1 MINLRSFEV
10 PTVVKHA
17 LGAIACLADEVKA
30 LGMQRPMV
38 VTDSGLVKIG
48 LADEVVKIL
57 KAANLDFYLFDEVI
71 PNPPIAL
78 VDRGAEIYKSERCD
92 GLIGLGGG
100 SSIDTAKSIGVVAA
114 HGGSIRAFEWASPNP
129 ITKRIPP
136 LIAVPT
142 TSGTGS
148 EVTRNAVLASPAHRV
163 KASLRS
169 ASMLPRLAIVDPE
182 LTLELPRALTASTG
196 LDALTQLIEPYVSV
210 RANELTD
217 LYCVQGIERVARS
230 LRRAWIDGK
239 DLAARTDMALASLFG
254 GLSLAN
260 AGLGAVHGFAAPVGG
275 MFDAP
280 HGAVCAAVL
289 PHATAVN
296 VRALRSRAPGSAAL
310 QRYSHVA
317 RLLTGRADAT
327 AEDCAPLLAE
337 LTASLEI
344 PGLSAYGL
352 RAEDAD
358 AVCEKAA
365 RASSMKANPIVLTR
379 EELGEILAGAIR
391 SD

>member
-17 LGAIACLADEVKA
+17 LGAISCLADEVKA

-92 GLIGLGGG
+92 GLLGLGGG

-142 TSGTGS
+142 RLMFLPSS
-148 EVTRNAVLASPAHRV
+148 FIVLSH
-163 KASLRS
+163 
-169 ASMLPRLAIVDPE
+169 
-182 LTLELPRALTASTG
+182 TAS
-196 LDALTQLIEPYVSV
+196 V
-210 RANELTD
+210 
-217 LYCVQGIERVARS
+217 
-230 LRRAWIDGK
+230 
-239 DLAARTDMALASLFG
+239 
-254 GLSLAN
+254 
-260 AGLGAVHGFAAPVGG
+260 
-275 MFDAP
+275 
-280 HGAVCAAVL
+280 
-289 PHATAVN
+289 
-296 VRALRSRAPGSAAL
+296 
-310 QRYSHVA
+310 
-317 RLLTGRADAT
+317 LLTVPAT
-327 AEDCAPLLAE
+327 VFSRSEGPDCASCNWWITFTRRSYNWNTFSRSWYFAFT
-337 LTASLEI
+337 TASLAF
-344 PGLSAYGL
+344 SAF
-352 RAEDAD
+352 
-358 AVCEKAA
+358 AA
-365 RASSMKANPIVLTR
+365 S
-379 EELGEILAGAIR
+379 R
-391 SD
+391 SV